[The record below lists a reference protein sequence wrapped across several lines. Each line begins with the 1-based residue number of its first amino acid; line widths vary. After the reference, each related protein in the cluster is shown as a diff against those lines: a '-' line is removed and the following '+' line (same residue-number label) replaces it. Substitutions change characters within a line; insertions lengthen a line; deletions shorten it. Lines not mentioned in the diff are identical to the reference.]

1 MKRSKREAAR
11 ESAEK
16 LKQCRKSFKE
26 REHIVSSDKEKSF
39 YKAIEWSNIKKKST
53 PENEFMQVIAKKAP
67 KLLDD
72 ESYQGIVDTISKMD
86 LVRPVAEWKPKGKG
100 KQTLL
105 ASLAS
110 HVLAEY
116 SIPKFLWNSFW
127 EEDWASISVAISAIA
142 KGKSFAKLC
151 KEGSFPVPLNK
162 KQCHQLLQSSASDGF
177 ISAVRRVQIQTHG
190 GEPRLHSIWM
200 KETVGQRVCGQEQ
213 EAFWDTVIAWF
224 CKHPMLDPSQI
235 KPLIDFIGNRH
246 EIDETFSMKGRSP
259 MAMIRAMEVWHEELH
274 KQKIFRQHN
283 YSPSGFRSGQWEYK
297 VRTKTGHQHKEWK
310 IKEILT
316 SKELHEEG
324 KAHSHC
330 VASYG
335 RSISNGLTSIWSMT
349 CNGERMITIEVR
361 NSSKRIVQA
370 RGRYNR
376 VTTNEEFKIISSW
389 AQENNLD
396 ISIGIY

>member
-16 LKQCRKSFKE
+16 LKQQRRNLKKRSE
-26 REHIVSSDKEKSF
+26 MLSSDKDSSF
-39 YKAIEWSNIKKKST
+39 HKAIEWNNAKKKST
-53 PENEFMQVIAKKAP
+53 PQNEFMQVIAKKAP

-72 ESYQGIVDTISKMD
+72 ENYQNVVDTISKMD
-86 LVRPVAEWKPKGKG
+86 LVRPIAEWKPKGKG

-116 SIPKFLWNSFW
+116 SVPKFLWNSFW
-127 EEDWASISVAISAIA
+127 EEDWAAFSPAISAIA
-142 KGKSFAKLC
+142 KGKSFAKIC
-151 KEGSFPVPLNK
+151 KDGNFPVPLNK
-162 KQCHQLLQSSASDGF
+162 KQCHQVLQSSASDGF
-177 ISAVRRVQIQTHG
+177 LSSVRRVQIQTHG

-200 KETVGQRVCGQEQ
+200 NETIGQRVCGSDQ

-224 CKHPMLDPSQI
+224 CKHPMLDPDQI
-235 KPLIDFIGNRH
+235 KPLIDFIANRY
-246 EIDETFSMKGRSP
+246 EIDEKFSMKGRSP
-259 MAMIRAMEVWHEELH
+259 LAMIRAMETWHEELH

-283 YSPSGFRSGQWEYK
+283 YSPSGFRSWRWETK
-297 VRTKTGHQHKEWK
+297 VKTKSGHYNKEWK
-310 IKEILT
+310 IKEMLT
-316 SKELHEEG
+316 SKELSEEG
-324 KAHSHC
+324 KTHSHC

-335 RSISNGLTSIWSMT
+335 RSISNGWTSIWSMT
-349 CNGERMITIEVR
+349 CNGERVITIEVR
-361 NSSKRIVQA
+361 NSSKKIVQA

-389 AQENNLD
+389 AQDNNLD
-396 ISIGIY
+396 ICLGIF